1 MSLPRRNVC
10 ARPRGTHHRVAG
22 APIAFLLAVVFA
34 LPALA
39 DDSNRPFAAGESLE
53 YRAMVGSWGKGTGT
67 LRVKQEAPVRGEP
80 AVLLEMVVDARI
92 GPMRVHHESRSWLS
106 TQRMAALRFEV
117 DERTPVGG
125 IRDRVEIHPP
135 PSGSA
140 PGVCR
145 WEARKSAGECDTSE
159 PLDELSYI
167 YLLRTLPLVSGL
179 RSELSRHFDPGRNP
193 AVMRVGERTRTEV
206 PAGSF
211 RTVVVELEVID
222 PARLGGTGLMRLYLT
237 DDERRLPVRIESKVP
252 FFGQLVL
259 ELLPGGS
266 A

>member
-1 MSLPRRNVC
+1 MSLPRRNTC
-10 ARPRGTHHRVAG
+10 APSPGPGPCASRLAIGL
-22 APIAFLLAVVFA
+22 IAVVFA

-53 YRAMVGSWGKGTGT
+53 YRATVGSWGKGTGV
-67 LRVKQEAPVRGEP
+67 LRVKADAPVRGEP
-80 AVLLEMVVDARI
+80 AVLLEMDVDARI
-92 GPMRVHHESRSWLS
+92 GPMRVHHVSRSWLS
-106 TQRMAALRFEV
+106 TRRMAALRYEV

-135 PSGSA
+135 QPGADESG
-140 PGVCR
+140 CR
-145 WEARKSAGECDTSE
+145 WEGRKSAGDCDTDE

-167 YLLRTLPLVSGL
+167 YLLRTLRLESGL
-179 RSELSRHFDPGRNP
+179 RSELTRHFDPRRNP
-193 AVMRVGERTRTEV
+193 AVMQVRGRTRTEV

-211 RTVVVELEVID
+211 DTVVVELEVID
-222 PARLGGTGLMRLYLT
+222 PARLGGSGSMRLHLT

-266 A
+266 L